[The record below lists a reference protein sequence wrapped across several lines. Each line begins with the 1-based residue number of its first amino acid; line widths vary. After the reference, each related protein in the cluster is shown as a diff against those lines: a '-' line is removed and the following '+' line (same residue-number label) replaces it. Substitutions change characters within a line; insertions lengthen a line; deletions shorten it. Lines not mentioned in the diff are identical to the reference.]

1 MAAPLHLSTAEI
13 LLLLKVRAGMSLTYA
28 VAVATVVIVAA
39 QQSSRMIQTKP
50 GHPGQQSPRLIT

>member
-39 QQSSRMIQTKP
+39 QQSSGMFQPSLDTLVRS
-50 GHPGQQSPRLIT
+50 QQGS